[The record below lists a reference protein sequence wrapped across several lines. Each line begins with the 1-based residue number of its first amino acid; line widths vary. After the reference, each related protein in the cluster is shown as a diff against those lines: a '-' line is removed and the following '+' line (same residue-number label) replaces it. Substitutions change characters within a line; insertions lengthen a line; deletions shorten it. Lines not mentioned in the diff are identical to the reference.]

1 MCWVG
6 FMVAIFV
13 KVGQELGGG
22 RADKAKSFA
31 LVGVAV
37 SFCRSLYMHLQV
49 SLHAFAGLVGVAVS
63 FCRSLYMHLQ
73 VSFTCI
79 CRSRRCCRL
88 LLKVSLHVSASLFT
102 CRRRC
107 RLFLQGSFTCLF
119 CMHLQA
125 SLHEFAGLFTC
136 ICSLFS

>member
-49 SLHAFAGLVGVAVS
+49 SLHALAGLVGVAVS
-63 FCRSLYMHLQ
+63 FCRSLYMSLQVSLHVVGVAVSFCRSLSLYMSLCMHLQ
-73 VSFTCI
+73 VS
-79 CRSRRCCRL
+79 
-88 LLKVSLHVSASLFT
+88 LHA
-102 CRRRC
+102 
-107 RLFLQGSFTCLF
+107 
-119 CMHLQA
+119 
-125 SLHEFAGLFTC
+125 FAGLFPCTC
-136 ICSLFS
+136 RSL